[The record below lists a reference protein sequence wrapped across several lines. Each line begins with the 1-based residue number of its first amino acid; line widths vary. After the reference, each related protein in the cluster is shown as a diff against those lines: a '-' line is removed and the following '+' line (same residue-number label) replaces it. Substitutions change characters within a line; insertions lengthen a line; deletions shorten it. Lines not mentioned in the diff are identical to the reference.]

1 MSKYAFITNTDS
13 NTISVVDLQLN
24 EEVKQIAIG
33 DSPRGAMAIDKSRGF
48 GFVSNCAGNT
58 ISVVNLKTGF
68 EEKKI
73 EVGLAPRGVD
83 ISPDNKWLYVAN
95 SGSAT
100 VSVVD
105 METQNV
111 VHTIEV
117 ERNPRQLQVTPDGK
131 FVFVPNFGSDSV
143 SIIEVNTADITK
155 SQNISNIFLGKNAK
169 PYHSYP
175 NEDGTLIFTANTFGN
190 SISVVSRLE
199 NKVLKTIK
207 VGYNPRAVI
216 TEPTGKYLLVSAEAS
231 NALSVVSRETWQ
243 EVKRI
248 PVGATP
254 RGLAINPD
262 NNTILI
268 TAFQRMMLTDIDLAY
283 DRVSVVS
290 LDNLTRVGDVPTGL
304 GACSLNIIDSEE
316 IEEFFVNNPYY
327 MNMIA
332 MA

>member
-1 MSKYAFITNTDS
+1 MGKYAFITNTGS

-24 EEVKQIAIG
+24 KEVKQIAIG
-33 DSPRGAMAIDKSRGF
+33 DSPRGAMAIDRSRGF

-83 ISPDNKWLYVAN
+83 ISPDN
-95 SGSAT
+95 
-100 VSVVD
+100 
-105 METQNV
+105 
-111 VHTIEV
+111 
-117 ERNPRQLQVTPDGK
+117 
-131 FVFVPNFGSDSV
+131 
-143 SIIEVNTADITK
+143 
-155 SQNISNIFLGKNAK
+155 
-169 PYHSYP
+169 
-175 NEDGTLIFTANTFGN
+175 
-190 SISVVSRLE
+190 
-199 NKVLKTIK
+199 
-207 VGYNPRAVI
+207 
-216 TEPTGKYLLVSAEAS
+216 
-231 NALSVVSRETWQ
+231 
-243 EVKRI
+243 
-248 PVGATP
+248 
-254 RGLAINPD
+254 
-262 NNTILI
+262 NTILI

-290 LDNLTRVGDVPTGL
+290 LDNLTRVGDVPSGL